1 MPLGDYGL
9 GGREARGAYESA
21 KASVGSN
28 NSEKD
33 GSSLAPDTSSRPR
46 SRPDNVAPVRS
57 DDNKSSAPATSV
69 RPRARPD
76 NVTPVKADSISITNE
91 DTKKVEAY
99 IDYLTGNIVYKDNSR
114 LSKSIKDNVA
124 KNLSSLYPDFS
135 NKTIN
140 SLVEKHGPSL
150 IGGLTSEA
158 ISMLSPE
165 DRETL
170 AAMQPLGRGIN
181 TTPESLR
188 EAFNISPG
196 WKAMSTDIN
205 SIIGYLENPEQA
217 LETIVDRTSGT
228 LDFGIIHP
236 SFRGLTG
243 KIQGD
248 KTISIGG
255 KKTFAEGGK
264 VSDEAQLEMELI
276 MNEQVDPVSGNTA
289 PIGAKPEEV
298 RDDIEIRVSPGE
310 YVINAQTVRYF
321 GEDFFDELQK
331 TAEEGFERIKEG
343 EELPFRDDEL
353 DIEDDETE
361 EVEPE
366 GFAYGGRVKGY
377 AEGDL
382 VVPEPVGGGYGQYG
396 GTGAMFMGY
405 QSKTFINDE
414 TGQKIIIFFFN
425 GRPLSRIPAGFREM
439 GETPA
444 EEQEQAAVETAEAKG
459 PAPQLKEQKNWENTP
474 VEEWTDNDF
483 REQLGDYQS
492 KIRKGQNPL
501 DISTTEKIFLSTI
514 GNVIA
519 PGAGIALANIA
530 KKQKEKKALE
540 ILKGATSDI
549 VAAGFYSNTE
559 EAPTVIRATD
569 GSLIN
574 RETGQKLSDEE
585 TRKIEAAGLA
595 AESTYIALGINNAL
609 DEKSKESK
617 SILESAKSILG
628 VGSSKAY
635 QDTVKDLYESAL
647 TTYDPDNPLAVLD
660 PFDDPFG
667 IAVEGYEDLLGKSN
681 RIERL
686 GPASETVKQEV
697 EKEAPKSA
705 LAFDPET
712 SVFQTQYDRDQA
724 LGGEGSSRD
733 QYLASQ
739 EIHSQGLQ
747 KKRAE
752 QIAAGVDPEDAV
764 KDNSYFGKK
773 EDGGQDGGQSSNDK
787 VLCDLIHRY
796 GYLDEDIWRLDE
808 AFGDRLAI
816 EDPELMEGYHT
827 WAKPMVAWI
836 ERESFLAKLYL
847 KYWCVPFTRRW
858 ANHIAHIMEPE
869 NYKPDYVGKLML
881 AIGVPISRAIYKLKG
896 RKLKTV

>member
-1 MPLGDYGL
+1 MPERDYGL
-9 GGREARGAYESA
+9 GGREAREAYDSA
-21 KASVGSN
+21 KAYAESQAAAG
-28 NSEKD
+28 
-33 GSSLAPDTSSRPR
+33 R
-46 SRPDNVAPVRS
+46 
-57 DDNKSSAPATSV
+57 DDPPPT
-69 RPRARPD
+69 RPRARPE
-76 NVTPVKADSISITNE
+76 S
-91 DTKKVEAY
+91 
-99 IDYLTGNIVYKDNSR
+99 KD
-114 LSKSIKDNVA
+114 
-124 KNLSSLYPDFS
+124 
-135 NKTIN
+135 
-140 SLVEKHGPSL
+140 
-150 IGGLTSEA
+150 TSE
-158 ISMLSPE
+158 SP
-165 DRETL
+165 
-170 AAMQPLGRGIN
+170 
-181 TTPESLR
+181 
-188 EAFNISPG
+188 
-196 WKAMSTDIN
+196 
-205 SIIGYLENPEQA
+205 
-217 LETIVDRTSGT
+217 
-228 LDFGIIHP
+228 
-236 SFRGLTG
+236 
-243 KIQGD
+243 
-248 KTISIGG
+248 TISIVDADTDETVANWDVGSG
-255 KKTFAEGGK
+255 DVTFSGDSSLSETTQRRKKSKSGLAVPEPKINIGPLEIKERDAKLDVSMDWSNVFDNLLKDAMPRGVDLNRFKTSWDGETIKILDVGMSFAEGGK
-264 VSDEAQLEMELI
+264 VSDKAQLEMELI

-298 RDDIEIRVSPGE
+298 RDDVEIRVSPGE

-321 GEDFFDELQK
+321 GEGFFDELQK
-331 TAEEGFERIKEG
+331 AAAEGFERIKEG

-501 DISTTEKIFLSTI
+501 DISTTEKIFLNTI

-530 KKQKEKKALE
+530 KKQKVKTAKN
-540 ILKGATSDI
+540 ILTSANETIKDL
-549 VAAGFYSNTE
+549 GFYSDTE

-574 RETGQKLSDEE
+574 RETGQKLSDED

-609 DEKSKESK
+609 DEKDKESK

-647 TTYDPDNPLAVLD
+647 TTYDPKNTFVLLD
-660 PFDDPFG
+660 PYDDQYG
-667 IAVEGYEDLLGKSN
+667 IAVEGYEDLIGKSD

-686 GPASETVKQEV
+686 GPASETIKQEV

-773 EDGGQDGGQSSNDK
+773 EDGGQDGGQSSNDNNC
-787 VLCDLIHRY
+787 VIATH
-796 GYLDEDIWRLDE
+796 GISTGGFSRLDKAKAELWCERTYHGKWYGE
-808 AFGDRLAI
+808 AFRRGYRYAGNRAI
-816 EDPELMEGYHT
+816 EKGKAAEHYQEFKDFVSYGRGLKKGL
-827 WAKPMVAWI
+827 KPAI
-836 ERESFLAKLYL
+836 NYYLRTTQFFLTGLFVK
-847 KYWCVPFTRRW
+847 
-858 ANHIAHIMEPE
+858 
-869 NYKPDYVGKLML
+869 
-881 AIGVPISRAIYKLKG
+881 
-896 RKLKTV
+896 